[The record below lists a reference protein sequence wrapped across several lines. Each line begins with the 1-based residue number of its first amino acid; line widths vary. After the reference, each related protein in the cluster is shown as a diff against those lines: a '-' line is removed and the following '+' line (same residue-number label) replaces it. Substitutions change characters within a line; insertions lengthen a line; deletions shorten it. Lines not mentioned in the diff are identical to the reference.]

1 MYEVV
6 RLSFNWTHLHLWIF
20 VSIPFGIL
28 RNTSEIP
35 IILRRKNYPQPHVH
49 WNFGMLTPFISPH
62 FKWNPRMGYVILVS
76 VVRPDRVGPESEV
89 LPTCHLGG
97 KDAPRLWRTCNTRG
111 MVMFVMSLWST
122 SVDSI
127 PSAIH
132 PSGPGWL
139 VLRSEKEWKRGTG
152 DLVLP

>member
-6 RLSFNWTHLHLWIF
+6 RLSFNWTPDPSRTVVSSLHFICLFPMKTHPTNVLQPSFTPRIITSFDRYSGSHMYPLITSKSQPCHLHLWIF

-62 FKWNPRMGYVILVS
+62 FK
-76 VVRPDRVGPESEV
+76 
-89 LPTCHLGG
+89 
-97 KDAPRLWRTCNTRG
+97 
-111 MVMFVMSLWST
+111 
-122 SVDSI
+122 
-127 PSAIH
+127 
-132 PSGPGWL
+132 
-139 VLRSEKEWKRGTG
+139 
-152 DLVLP
+152 